1 MELDSSIHGLRAG
14 GGGAGAGVKLKPIN
28 NNKIKGKS

>member
-14 GGGAGAGVKLKPIN
+14 GGGAGVKLKPIN

>member
-1 MELDSSIHGLRAG
+1 MELDSSIHGLG
-14 GGGAGAGVKLKPIN
+14 LGGAGAGVTLKPIN

>member
-1 MELDSSIHGLRAG
+1 MELDSSIHGLG
-14 GGGAGAGVKLKPIN
+14 GGGAAGGLKLKPIN